1 MFFPFHNY
9 PRFGAT
15 KYIPRMHK
23 TREPSRTGDRI
34 LYACTSCLSALVRNV
49 IHVTIL
55 APIIF
60 RLIPDFWS
68 ALGCHSRYSNSLR
81 SGRSGDQIPVGGG
94 ARFSTPV
101 HNQPP
106 IQFGR
111 NVALTTHP
119 HLVTR
124 LMKECSYIS
133 TPPLGLRGLFWGE
146 LYLFTFTQVFGK
158 VLQPWHIQLNCDVK

>member
-94 ARFSTPV
+94 EIFHTRS
-101 HNQPP
+101 QPTSYT
-106 IQFGR
+106 IR
-111 NVALTTHP
+111 S
-119 HLVTR
+119 
-124 LMKECSYIS
+124 ECGADHS
-133 TPPLGLRGLFWGE
+133 PPSSDQANER
-146 LYLFTFTQVFGK
+146 V
-158 VLQPWHIQLNCDVK
+158 